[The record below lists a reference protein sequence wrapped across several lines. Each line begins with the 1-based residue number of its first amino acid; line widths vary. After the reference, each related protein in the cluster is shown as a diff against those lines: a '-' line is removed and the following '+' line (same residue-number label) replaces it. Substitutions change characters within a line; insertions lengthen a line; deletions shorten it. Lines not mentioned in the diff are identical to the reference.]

1 MRSLIVLFLPASGI
15 IITVVCMC
23 QPFDPITPP
32 RLSAPEATVIRL
44 SEARLFSSYREAIHL
59 EWEPPVNDSA
69 GIRSYSIIRKTSSDS
84 VFDLFTRSQGI
95 PPSIDSFNDD
105 IKPIGFPN
113 EGFTLVEYRIFAID
127 TLGRSGDTSAICSLF
142 LVRQPQLDT
151 IDLPRSSFRWH
162 SRFIQGSIA
171 TYLHLWNRDGS
182 VTWSSPRQ
190 EDFGSW
196 DYPLYFS
203 ATVADSLLPLT
214 AGSWY
219 YAIYLFAMGNDRQS
233 LKVDSFN
240 VN

>member
-1 MRSLIVLFLPASGI
+1 MRALTVSFLPVCGI
-15 IITVVCMC
+15 IVAAVCLC

-32 RLSAPEATVIRL
+32 RLSAPDITIIRVG
-44 SEARLFSSYREAIHL
+44 EARLFSSYREAIHI
-59 EWEPPVNDSA
+59 EWRTPVNDSA
-69 GIRSYSIIRKTSSDS
+69 GIRSFSIIRKTENDS

-113 EGFTLVEYRIFAID
+113 EGYLLVKYRIFAID
-127 TLGRSGDTSAICSLF
+127 TLGRPGDTSAICSLF
-142 LVRQPQLDT
+142 LARQPQLDT

-162 SRFIQGSIA
+162 SQFIQGSVA
-171 TYLHLWNRDGS
+171 TYMNLWNKDGS

-196 DYPLYFS
+196 DYPLYFN
-203 ATVADSLLPLT
+203 ATVADSLAPL
-214 AGSWY
+214 AMGNWY